1 MVISM
6 IFNLDSTEIVKLA
19 VENQSA
25 SFDGVVQYNYE
36 SGKLFGCSMST
47 GETENPANLFIEVF
61 RLHKGENVVVFINSE
76 ECDGCDFYD
85 AHHNTMTEDEMK
97 ATDRCIECCIDANIE
112 NGFEDGFE
120 VFKEGV
126 ERQVR
131 DLISDVVF
139 EDLETLSK
147 IRLEFFRHFAPAR
160 YNEELYNDSFES
172 DVLDSLVEDAID
184 SEFRLLTAE
193 EYLSGDADNIANL
206 CDEIALDTCRTD
218 SERELASKV
227 AELLRDF
234 KYDEAL
240 EVLE

>member
-1 MVISM
+1 M
-6 IFNLDSTEIVKLA
+6 IFNLENSEIVQLA
-19 VENQSA
+19 VENQNTH
-25 SFDGVVQYNYE
+25 FDGVVQYDYE

-47 GETENPANLFIEVF
+47 GETENPANPFIEVF
-61 RLHKGENVVVFINSE
+61 RLLQGENVVVFINSE

-97 ATDRCIECCIDANIE
+97 ATDRCIECCIDAYVE
-112 NGFEDGFE
+112 NGFEDDFE

-147 IRLEFFRHFAPAR
+147 IRLEYFRHFAPAR
-160 YNEELYNDSFES
+160 YNEEVFNNSFES
-172 DVLDSLVEDAID
+172 DVIDSLVEGAMD
-184 SEFRLLTAE
+184 SEFKLASAE
-193 EYLSGDADNIANL
+193 EFLSGDADHIANL
-206 CDEIALDTCRTD
+206 CDENSLDTCRTD

>member
-1 MVISM
+1 MSV
-6 IFNLDSTEIVKLA
+6 FNLDSTEIVKLA

-36 SGKLFGCSMST
+36 SGKLFGCSMSC
-47 GETENPANLFIEVF
+47 GETENPANPFIEVF
-61 RLHKGENVVVFINSE
+61 RLHQGENVVLFVNHE
-76 ECDGCDFYD
+76 ECNGCDFYD
-85 AHHNTMTEDEMK
+85 AHHNTMTEDEFLS
-97 ATDRCIECCIDANIE
+97 TERCIECCIDAYVE
-112 NGFEDGFE
+112 NGFEDDFE

-131 DLISDVVF
+131 DLISDVVSD
-139 EDLETLSK
+139 DLETLSK
-147 IRLEFFRHFAPAR
+147 VRLEYFRNFTPAR
-160 YNEELYNDSFES
+160 YNEEVFNNSFES
-172 DVLDSLVEDAID
+172 DVVDALVESAMD
-184 SEFRLLTAE
+184 SEFKLVSAE
-193 EYLSGDADNIANL
+193 EFLSGDADHIANL
-206 CDEIALDTCRTD
+206 CDENSLDTCRTD

>member
-1 MVISM
+1 MS

-47 GETENPANLFIEVF
+47 GETENPANPFIEVF

-97 ATDRCIECCIDANIE
+97 ATDRCIECCIDAYVE
-112 NGFEDGFE
+112 NGFEDDFE
-120 VFKEGV
+120 PFRDGV

-131 DLISDVVF
+131 DLISNVVSD
-139 EDLETLSK
+139 DLDKLSNV
-147 IRLEFFRHFAPAR
+147 RLEFFRHFAPAR
-160 YNEELYNDSFES
+160 YNEELFNNSFES
-172 DVLDSLVEDAID
+172 DVLDSLVESAID
-184 SEFRLLTAE
+184 SEFKLASAE
-193 EYLSGDADNIANL
+193 EFLSGDADNIANL

>member
-1 MVISM
+1 M
-6 IFNLDSTEIVKLA
+6 IFNLENSEIVQLA
-19 VENQSA
+19 VENQNTH
-25 SFDGVVQYNYE
+25 FDGVVQYDYE

-47 GETENPANLFIEVF
+47 GETENPANPFIEVF
-61 RLHKGENVVVFINSE
+61 RLHQGENVVLFVNHE

-97 ATDRCIECCIDANIE
+97 ATDRCIECCIDAYVE
-112 NGFEDGFE
+112 NGFDDDFE
-120 VFKEGV
+120 PFREGV

-131 DLISDVVF
+131 DLISNVVSD
-139 EDLETLSK
+139 DLDKLSNV
-147 IRLEFFRHFAPAR
+147 RLEFFRHFAPAR
-160 YNEELYNDSFES
+160 YNEELFNNSFES
-172 DVLDSLVEDAID
+172 DILDSLVESAID
-184 SEFRLLTAE
+184 SEFKLTSAE
-193 EYLSGDADNIANL
+193 EFLSGDADNIANL